1 MRSQED
7 QVWYHVDVNSA
18 YLSWTAAYRV
28 CILGED
34 LDLRDIPSVIGG
46 SEAERHGIVLAKSG
60 SAKRYGIRTG
70 ETLAE
75 ARCKCPGLVI
85 VPPDYSLYVSC
96 SKALVELLK
105 KYFPHVHQYS
115 IDEAFCRVEGTKG
128 LWGTHTAFA
137 HQLKEEIRREL
148 GFTVNIG
155 VSDSKLLAKMASE
168 FQKPDQVHT
177 LFTREIERKM
187 WPLPVSDLFW
197 VGPATVRK
205 LGALGIRTIG
215 ELAVMDLELLKRHL
229 KKQGEFIWNYANGR
243 DVSPFLRE
251 LPQNK
256 GYGNSMTTPSD
267 VTDLSLIHI

>member
-28 CILGED
+28 VSWGRIWICGIFPL
-34 LDLRDIPSVIGG
+34 SSG

-85 VPPDYSLYVSC
+85 VPPDYSLYVGC

-115 IDEAFCRVEGTKG
+115 IDEAFCRVEEQRIVGNTHSLCAPAEGRNTPGAG
-128 LWGTHTAFA
+128 LY
-137 HQLKEEIRREL
+137 REHRCVGL
-148 GFTVNIG
+148 Q
-155 VSDSKLLAKMASE
+155 AS
-168 FQKPDQVHT
+168 
-177 LFTREIERKM
+177 
-187 WPLPVSDLFW
+187 
-197 VGPATVRK
+197 G
-205 LGALGIRTIG
+205 
-215 ELAVMDLELLKRHL
+215 
-229 KKQGEFIWNYANGR
+229 
-243 DVSPFLRE
+243 
-251 LPQNK
+251 
-256 GYGNSMTTPSD
+256 
-267 VTDLSLIHI
+267 

>member
-85 VPPDYSLYVSC
+85 VPPDYSLYVGC

-128 LWGTHTAFA
+128 SVSYTHLDVYKR
-137 HQLKEEIRREL
+137 QGPEC
-148 GFTVNIG
+148 
-155 VSDSKLLAKMASE
+155 
-168 FQKPDQVHT
+168 
-177 LFTREIERKM
+177 
-187 WPLPVSDLFW
+187 
-197 VGPATVRK
+197 VGP
-205 LGALGIRTIG
+205 
-215 ELAVMDLELLKRHL
+215 
-229 KKQGEFIWNYANGR
+229 QGNT
-243 DVSPFLRE
+243 
-251 LPQNK
+251 LPA
-256 GYGNSMTTPSD
+256 S
-267 VTDLSLIHI
+267 

>member
-85 VPPDYSLYVSC
+85 VPPDYSLYVGC
-96 SKALVELLK
+96 SKALYIFQQNREYLSIVYTCQDLK
-105 KYFPHVHQYS
+105 
-115 IDEAFCRVEGTKG
+115 I
-128 LWGTHTAFA
+128 A
-137 HQLKEEIRREL
+137 HFIILGDIPDNRQEI
-148 GFTVNIG
+148 T
-155 VSDSKLLAKMASE
+155 
-168 FQKPDQVHT
+168 
-177 LFTREIERKM
+177 
-187 WPLPVSDLFW
+187 
-197 VGPATVRK
+197 
-205 LGALGIRTIG
+205 
-215 ELAVMDLELLKRHL
+215 
-229 KKQGEFIWNYANGR
+229 
-243 DVSPFLRE
+243 
-251 LPQNK
+251 
-256 GYGNSMTTPSD
+256 
-267 VTDLSLIHI
+267 

>member
-155 VSDSKLLAKMASE
+155 VSDCKLLAKMASE

-177 LFTREIERKM
+177 LFT
-187 WPLPVSDLFW
+187 
-197 VGPATVRK
+197 
-205 LGALGIRTIG
+205 
-215 ELAVMDLELLKRHL
+215 
-229 KKQGEFIWNYANGR
+229 
-243 DVSPFLRE
+243 
-251 LPQNK
+251 
-256 GYGNSMTTPSD
+256 
-267 VTDLSLIHI
+267 